1 MIVNT
6 EEATPGEIY
15 RILSTAVAP
24 RPICFASTI
33 DAEGNVNLSPY
44 SFFNV
49 MSVNPPVL
57 GFVVTRRGSD
67 NSQKDT
73 LNNVETVPEVVINIV
88 EHRYVEQMSLTSTQ
102 YAPGVNEFV
111 KAALTQVP
119 SEVVAPPRLGEAAV
133 SFECTVGDVVRFG
146 EQAIAGN
153 LVLAYVKRIHVADH
167 LLGSDGKIDS
177 DLLDL
182 VGRMGGNHYI
192 RATEE
197 AKFIVAKPGKIIGI
211 GVDALPASIRTSE
224 RLTGNELGRLGG
236 VERLPTEAEVA
247 AMREDARVQYALLDG
262 EEALWVLA
270 KEMIANHEPD
280 DALKVLANG

>member
-24 RPICFASTI
+24 RPICFASTV

-57 GFVVTRRGSD
+57 GFAVTRRGSD

-73 LNNVETVPEVVINIV
+73 LNNVEAVPEVVINVV

-102 YAPGVNEFV
+102 YAPGVNEFK

-119 SEVVAPPRLGEAAV
+119 SEVVTPPRLGEAAI
-133 SFECTVGDVVRFG
+133 SFECTVGEVIRFG

-153 LVLAYVKRIHVADH
+153 LVLAYVKRIHIADH
-167 LLGSDGKIDS
+167 ILGEDGKVDS
-177 DLLDL
+177 ELLDL
-182 VGRMGGNHYI
+182 VGRMGGNHYV
-192 RATEE
+192 RATEG
-197 AKFIVAKPGKIIGI
+197 AKFIVAKPGKTISI
-211 GVDALPASIRTSE
+211 GVDALPEAIRSSE
-224 RLTGNELGRLGG
+224 LLTGNELGRLGG
-236 VERLPTEAEVA
+236 VERLPTAEEVK
-247 AMREDARVQYALLDG
+247 AMRDDPRVQYALLDG
-262 EEALWVLA
+262 EEALWGLA
-270 KEMIANHEPD
+270 KELIANHEPL